1 MEIYERIIELRRA
14 LNLTQ
19 SVFAEK
25 TCISKGYLAN
35 IETGTKRVND
45 RIVRL
50 IGTTFGV
57 NEQWL
62 LSGEGPMFH
71 NAENHKISEIVRM
84 FRELNPF
91 FQDYFLSQLE
101 QIYEYEK
108 KKRQPTIPPPA
119 D

>member
-1 MEIYERIIELRRA
+1 METYKRIIELRRV

-25 TCISKGYLAN
+25 ICISKGYIAN

-57 NEQWL
+57 NERWL
-62 LSGEGPMFH
+62 LSGEGPMFQS
-71 NAENHKISEIVRM
+71 AENHKVSEIVRI
-84 FRELNPF
+84 FKELNPF
-91 FQDYFLSQLE
+91 FQDYFLNQLE

-108 KKRQPTIPPPA
+108 KR
-119 D
+119 DNRS